1 MKLIHLVRNGIFALG
16 MVVSMGLSLVPTAL
30 AQRASTAQH
39 PAALPVPSLRDG
51 QHDFDFEI
59 GTWNIHLSRRV
70 KRLEGSNEWVEFDGT
85 SVTKPLWDGKS
96 NIEQFETESPNL
108 HIEGLT
114 LRVYNPQTHQWSIYW
129 ASAKDPQLGSP
140 IVPMIGQFNADGTGE
155 FYDQET
161 WNGRSVYVRFIW
173 SKVTPNSA
181 HFEQSFSS
189 DGGKTW
195 EVNWI
200 TDQTRVPDKTLQ
212 K

>member
-1 MKLIHLVRNGIFALG
+1 MRLSERIQKGILACAILAALPLPAA
-16 MVVSMGLSLVPTAL
+16 M
-30 AQRASTAQH
+30 AQQ
-39 PAALPVPSLRDG
+39 PATQQRQPALPVPTLRDG

-59 GTWNIHLSRRV
+59 GSWKIHLSRRV
-70 KRLEGSNEWVEFDGT
+70 KRLEGSNQWVEFEGT
-85 SVTKPLWDGKS
+85 SVTKPLWNGKG
-96 NIEQFETESPNL
+96 NIEEFESDSRDL

-114 LRVYNPQTHQWSIYW
+114 LRVYNPETRQWSLYW
-129 ASAKDPQLGSP
+129 ANSKDPQLGAP
-140 IVPMIGQFNADGTGE
+140 MVPMIGQFNGEGVGE

-173 SKVTPNSA
+173 SKITPDSA
-181 HFEQSFSS
+181 HFEQSFSA

-200 TDQTRVPDKTLQ
+200 TDQTRVPDDAGK

>member
-70 KRLEGSNEWVEFDGT
+70 KRLEGSNEWVEFHGT